1 MNKPRHVRAKSLAR
15 VFDALTLQMSELKV
29 LRRAVAQAERNAQKA
44 TRPQDDAIFSDTQP
58 SAITCP
64 LSRPDRPPDRFN

>member
-15 VFDALTLQMSELKV
+15 VFDALTQQMSELKV

-58 SAITCP
+58 SIIRRP
-64 LSRPDRPPDRFN
+64 ISRPDRFN